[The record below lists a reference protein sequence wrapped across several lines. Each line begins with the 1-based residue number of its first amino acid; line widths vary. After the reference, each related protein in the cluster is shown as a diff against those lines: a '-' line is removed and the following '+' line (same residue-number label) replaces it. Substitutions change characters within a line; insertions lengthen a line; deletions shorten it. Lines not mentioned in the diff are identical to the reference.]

1 MSFSLTSFSLQLHV
15 AIARIFLPSRF
26 SLASFFLTSFSH
38 AFLPSCLSL
47 LASFSPRS
55 CNCLSPLASFSL
67 PHVFFSSL
75 LSPLTFLPS
84 RFSPHVFLHSRLSL
98 LTYAS
103 FSPHVS
109 PIWHFSPCDIL
120 SPLMFFP
127 LACFSPPPCIFA
139 PLHYSPPCIFRAL
152 AFFTPLHFSPS
163 FVFLPY
169 CFFSPYCFSPLLFSS
184 PFVFLPLF
192 FLSPF
197 CFSPLLFFSPFCF
210 SPPFVFSPFC
220 FSPPIVFL
228 PLLFFSPFCFSL
240 PIVFLPLLFFSPFC
254 FSPPFVFLSLL
265 FFSLFCFS
273 PPFVFL
279 PLFFF
284 SPFCFSPLLFFS
296 PDPYC
301 LLPLLFFSPYCFSP
315 LLFFSPFCFS
325 PPIVFLPFCFA
336 PPFVFLP
343 LLFFSPYCFSPP
355 FVFLPLLFFSPL
367 RFSPPCIFLSLAPDV
382 TVQFDSFHS
391 FTTSWKVCMEDC
403 SDESFLWGLDSN
415 HSGYGVI
422 SHLKMRNIRSTRLDH
437 YPSHILSAMNHL
449 CMDGIAYHDASNL
462 LTKVLPLM
470 KNLTS
475 LHLAAYQ
482 GPDSFTT
489 KPLCDVLFGQSSL
502 NLLTLEMPIFT
513 ENSFD
518 LLEANT
524 GLAKVQVASRN
535 TLPFQPLL
543 SILQNNKSI
552 KELRWGHCDEL
563 DSEKVNALNMAL
575 STNTTLKQLTVVTSH
590 FSSTVEPDPRM
601 KLIS

>member
-1 MSFSLTSFSLQLHV
+1 MSFSPHF
-15 AIARIFLPSRF
+15 FLPSRF
-26 SLASFFLTSFSH
+26 SPRVSPLTSFST
-38 AFLPSCLSL
+38 
-47 LASFSPRS
+47 
-55 CNCLSPLASFSL
+55 
-67 PHVFFSSL
+67 HVFLSSRTR
-75 LSPLTFLPS
+75 LSPLTFLPYGIS
-84 RFSPHVFLHSRLSL
+84 PLVIFSLPSCFFPL
-98 LTYAS
+98 
-103 FSPHVS
+103 HVS
-109 PIWHFSPCDIL
+109 PL
-120 SPLMFFP
+120 P
-127 LACFSPPPCIFA
+127 LAFLPPCIIR
-139 PLHYSPPCIFRAL
+139 PL
-152 AFFTPLHFSPS
+152 AFFAPLHFSPRCI
-163 FVFLPY
+163 FL
-169 CFFSPYCFSPLLFSS
+169 
-184 PFVFLPLF
+184 
-192 FLSPF
+192 
-197 CFSPLLFFSPFCF
+197 PLLFFSPI
-210 SPPFVFSPFC
+210 V

-228 PLLFFSPFCFSL
+228 PFCFLPLLFFSPYFFSPPFVFLPYCFSPPFVFL
-240 PIVFLPLLFFSPFC
+240 PLLFSPPFVFLPLLFFSPFC

-265 FFSLFCFS
+265 FFSPFCFS

-279 PLFFF
+279 PLLFF
-284 SPFCFSPLLFFS
+284 SPYCFSPSFVFLPLLFFSPYFFSPPFVFLPLLFFS

-449 CMDGIAYHDASNL
+449 DMNGIAYHDASNL